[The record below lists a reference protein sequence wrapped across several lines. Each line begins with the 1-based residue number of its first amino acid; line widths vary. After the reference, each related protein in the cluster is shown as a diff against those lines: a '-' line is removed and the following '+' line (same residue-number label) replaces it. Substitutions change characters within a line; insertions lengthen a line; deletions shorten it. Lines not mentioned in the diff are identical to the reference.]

1 MFSVIAAIA
10 ALAAAGLLIG
20 PLLGIAVDR
29 TVERL
34 RPAAEH
40 RCRHCEH
47 ALGRRSLIPVLSW
60 FQRCDGCGEH
70 KGARY
75 PAVDVATAI
84 VFGLLAWRFVDS
96 GSGGG
101 AEVDWKLW
109 PYLAVGAVLVVLSAI
124 DVETHLLPNILVWPS
139 IGTSLFLVL
148 VLSGEFADGDG
159 IATSLL
165 GGAVFGGF
173 IGIVHLAYERG
184 MGRGDVKLALLLGLL
199 IGWLQTDPIETTRLV
214 LYAIF
219 VALLGGGLVGLA
231 YNAIRKRGRA
241 EIPFGPAL
249 VAGAMAVIVLQRPDF

>member
-1 MFSVIAAIA
+1 MFSLIVLIAAIA
-10 ALAAAGLLIG
+10 VAGLLIG

-40 RCRHCEH
+40 RCSHCEH
-47 ALGRRSLIPVLSW
+47 ALGPRSLIPVVGW
-60 FQRCDGCGEH
+60 FQRCDACGEH
-70 KGARY
+70 KGTRY
-75 PAVDVATAI
+75 PAVDVAITI
-84 VFGLLAWRFVDS
+84 TFGLLAWRFVASD
-96 GSGGG
+96 GGG
-101 AEVDWKLW
+101 VAVDWKLW

-139 IGTSLFLVL
+139 IGISVFLVL

-184 MGRGDVKLALLLGLL
+184 MGRG
-199 IGWLQTDPIETTRLV
+199 
-214 LYAIF
+214 
-219 VALLGGGLVGLA
+219 
-231 YNAIRKRGRA
+231 
-241 EIPFGPAL
+241 
-249 VAGAMAVIVLQRPDF
+249 